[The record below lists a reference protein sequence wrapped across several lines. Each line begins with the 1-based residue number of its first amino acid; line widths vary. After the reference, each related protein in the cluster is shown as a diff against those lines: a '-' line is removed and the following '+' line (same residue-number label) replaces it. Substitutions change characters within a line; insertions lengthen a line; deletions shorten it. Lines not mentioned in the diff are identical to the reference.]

1 MASRKDEMQKENN
14 LRHIAGLL
22 KANVVVPIDIATM
35 SADAVAQWAKQNE
48 TLRNKIL
55 SIGMEATGLNK
66 VEFETEL
73 AAYSAEK
80 KARNSNRGRKPKES
94 KE

>member
-1 MASRKDEMQKENN
+1 MASRRDEVQKENN

-22 KANVVVPIDIATM
+22 KANVSVPSDLATM
-35 SADAVAQWAKQNE
+35 TVDQVTSWAKQNE
-48 TLRNKIL
+48 SLRTKIL

-66 VEFETEL
+66 IEFEAEL
-73 AAYSAEK
+73 SAYSAEK
-80 KARNSNRGRKPKES
+80 KARNSNRGRKTKES